1 MAESNHTLKNDRE
14 RSRHVSIRVPVE
26 LFQRLEALAIERN
39 ESVSQAARRLI
50 SHGLE
55 PGSRNAIDDA
65 IATLM
70 SVRND
75 YAPAS
80 RSSDAVVHD
89 SGETRQAAPKQIDF
103 LNAKTDLQR
112 LIAEVSRGDEFV
124 ITHAGAPRARLVPVD
139 HRPVLRAPDS
149 E

>member
-1 MAESNHTLKNDRE
+1 MARSDRALENDRR
-14 RSRHVSIRVPVE
+14 RSRHVSIRVPVA
-26 LFQRLEALAIERN
+26 LFQRLETLAVERN

-55 PGSRNAIDDA
+55 PGGRNTIDEA

-70 SVRND
+70 SVRD
-75 YAPAS
+75 HYPPRK
-80 RSSDAVVHD
+80 RSTGATGHESGAV
-89 SGETRQAAPKQIDF
+89 RQSAPKRIEI

-112 LIAEVSRGDEFV
+112 LIADVSRGDEFV
-124 ITHAGAPRARLVPVD
+124 ITHAGAPRARLVAVD
-139 HRPVLRAPDS
+139 DRSSPHPPDS

>member
-1 MAESNHTLKNDRE
+1 MAASDHALENDRE

-55 PGSRNAIDDA
+55 PGGRNAIDDA

-70 SVRND
+70 SVRSH

-80 RSSDAVVHD
+80 RSSGAVVHE
-89 SGETRQAAPKQIDF
+89 SGETRQAAPKRIDL

-139 HRPVLRAPDS
+139 HRTTLHAPDS

>member
-1 MAESNHTLKNDRE
+1 MAGSDRALENDRE

-26 LFQRLEALAIERN
+26 LFQRLEALAVERN
-39 ESVSQAARRLI
+39 ESVSHAARRLI

-55 PGSRNAIDDA
+55 PGGRNAIDDA

-70 SVRND
+70 SVRGH
-75 YAPAS
+75 YTSAS
-80 RSSDAVVHD
+80 RSSGAVVHE
-89 SGETRQAAPKQIDF
+89 SGEARQAAPKRIDF

-139 HRPVLRAPDS
+139 HGTTLHTPDS